1 MRLSRATYT
10 LPQANHSAYLSQ
22 KMGPY
27 FTLPKG
33 RKMASVTPRVRLIGF
48 AGICAIYACLC
59 SAWTPLPV
67 DEDPLLFMPG
77 TQPADNVIIE
87 SINQCTNCH
96 AGYDETLEP
105 VHTWNGSMMAQAAR
119 DPLWIASMVVALQ
132 DSVWLLG
139 NANAGDLCIR
149 CHSPTGWLGGR
160 SDPPNLTALD
170 PAKGDM
176 DGVNCSSCHQMVDA
190 IPANQQLPQVAAET
204 VQAAAD
210 EADLTYSRDI
220 AVLSS
225 YTLFDSSGF
234 LDPTEEL
241 PANYND
247 GALPNY
253 IEATGGQYFM
263 EPDPN
268 LKRGNR
274 HDAAPKSHS
283 VHYSRFH
290 KSPYQCGTCHDVSN
304 PALANALIAAD
315 TSSTQA
321 AASYFHV
328 ERTFSEFMLSAYAQ
342 PGGAPTNQAF
352 ADKGITQAASC
363 QDCHMPTAV
372 GKASNKNSAIRDDLR
387 VHDLTGGNA
396 WLSQILASLDQ
407 TASNPATDTY
417 NYNLLNGTR
426 YPGAQ
431 IEVAGLQGIGPAL
444 SDGAERAKGN
454 LEHAAT
460 LIPLGNGSLRILNN
474 TGHKL
479 ISGFPEGRRM
489 WLNIRFYDST
499 ATLLDEINPYE
510 PLVISRDIDLN
521 PSYVSGGILQR
532 DRDDLVF
539 EAKMQ
544 SDVTGEANSFHM
556 VLATDRYKDNRI
568 PPKGFNI
575 AAAPTRLAHPRKS
588 GADALDYF
596 SPSEY
601 LGGYHDVHFDQ
612 PAGTAYWE
620 AELYYQTTSYEYIH
634 FLRDEI
640 NGSASS
646 LSSPTPSGE
655 TSAYIA
661 QSDSYFS
668 TLRDWGDAIWEL
680 WLHNGGAAPIEMTA
694 TISPPKIQSLQLE
707 ADGFHIELLTVLGR
721 SYTLETRDA
730 LDSGDWDIIVGPFT
744 GDGTVQNLVDPEAN
758 SHNKRFYRMTN
769 SIEE

>member
-1 MRLSRATYT
+1 MVSI
-10 LPQANHSAYLSQ
+10 
-22 KMGPY
+22 
-27 FTLPKG
+27 
-33 RKMASVTPRVRLIGF
+33 TPRVRWIGF
-48 AGICAIYACLC
+48 AGICATYASLC
-59 SAWTPLPV
+59 IAWTSLPV
-67 DEDPLLFMPG
+67 DEDSHLFMPG
-77 TQPADNVIIE
+77 TQPADGVIIE

-96 AGYDETLEP
+96 AGYDTELEP
-105 VHTWNGSMMAQAAR
+105 VHTWQGSMMAQAAR

-176 DGVNCSSCHQMVDA
+176 DGVNCASCHQMIDPIA
-190 IPANQQLPQVAAET
+190 ADQQLPQVEAET
-204 VQAAAD
+204 DQAATD
-210 EADLTYSRDI
+210 EAALTYARDI
-220 AVLSS
+220 TVLSS

-241 PANYND
+241 PVHYD
-247 GALPNY
+247 GGALPNY

-274 HDAAPKSHS
+274 HDAEPKSHS

-290 KSPYQCGTCHDVSN
+290 KSAYQCGTCHDVSN

-321 AASYFHV
+321 AGSYFHV

-342 PGGAPTNQAF
+342 PGGAPTNQSLAEE
-352 ADKGITQAASC
+352 GITHASSC
-363 QDCHMPTAV
+363 QDCHMPTAI
-372 GKASNKNSAIRDDLR
+372 GKASNKNSPIRDDLR

-407 TASNPATDTY
+407 TASNPAKDSY

-426 YPGAQ
+426 YPAAT
-431 IEVAGLQGIGPAL
+431 IEVDGLQGAGPAL
-444 SDGAERAKGN
+444 SDGAQRAKEN

-460 LIPLGNGSLRILNN
+460 LIPLGNSSLRILNN

-499 ATLLDEINPYE
+499 GTLLDEINPYE

-544 SDVTGEANSFHM
+544 SEVTGEANSFHM

-568 PPKGFNI
+568 PPKGFNS
-575 AAAPTRLAHPRKS
+575 AAAPARLAHPRKS
-588 GADALDYF
+588 GTDALDYF
-596 SPSEY
+596 SPAEY
-601 LGGYHDVHFDQ
+601 QGGYHDVQLNPPTD
-612 PAGTAYWE
+612 TAYWE
-620 AELYYQTTSYEYIH
+620 AELYYQTTSYEYIR
-634 FLRDEI
+634 FLKDEI
-640 NGSASS
+640 NGVANS

-655 TSAYIA
+655 TDAYIA
-661 QSDSYFS
+661 QSDTYFS
-668 TLRDWGDAIWEL
+668 TLSDWGDAIWEL

-694 TISPPKIQSLQLE
+694 TLSPPLIQSLAME
-707 ADGFHIELLTVLGR
+707 ADGFHIELLTVPGR
-721 SYTLETRDA
+721 SYTLEVRDA
-730 LDSGDWDIIVGPFT
+730 LDSGDWGVLTGPIS
-744 GDGTVQNLVDPEAN
+744 GDGTVVQMTDPDAN
-758 SHNKRFYRMTN
+758 SHSKRFYRMTN
-769 SIEE
+769 SVEE